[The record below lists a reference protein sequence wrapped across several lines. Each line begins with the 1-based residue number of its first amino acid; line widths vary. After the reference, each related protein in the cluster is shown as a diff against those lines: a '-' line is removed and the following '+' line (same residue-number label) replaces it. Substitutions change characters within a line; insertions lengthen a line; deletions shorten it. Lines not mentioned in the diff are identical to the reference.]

1 MNLITCVQKQGDK
14 WAIGNKNTLLF
25 RFSDDLKFFKQHT
38 EYKIII
44 MGEKTFES
52 LPRMLENRVHI
63 VLTKNEEYNPWEYQS
78 PEIKNSPLI
87 IVNSVKELF
96 EILNEVIE
104 SPDNTYTDDDI
115 WVIGGGQIY
124 NLLLPYCNEAYVSS
138 VEKQEI
144 KEADTFFPNLDIHE
158 DWKCTTIQIADND
171 PITFYRYVNLKEKN
185 KNIVN

>member
-25 RFSDDLKFFKQHT
+25 RFSDDLRFFKQHT

-52 LPRMLENRVHI
+52 LPRVLENRVHI
-63 VLTKNEEYNPWEYQS
+63 IMTKDENYQAHK
-78 PEIKNSPLI
+78 IHDNKDKNAPLI
-87 IVNSVKELF
+87 VVNSVDEMF
-96 EILNEVIE
+96 DILKDVINTE
-104 SPDNTYTDDDI
+104 ETTYTWDDV

-124 NLLLPYCNEAYVSS
+124 NLLLPYCDEAYVSS
-138 VEKQEI
+138 VEKQDI
-144 KEADTFFPNLDIHE
+144 KEADTFFPNLDTHE

-171 PITFYRYVNLKEKN
+171 PITFYRYVNLYKKEIK
-185 KNIVN
+185 